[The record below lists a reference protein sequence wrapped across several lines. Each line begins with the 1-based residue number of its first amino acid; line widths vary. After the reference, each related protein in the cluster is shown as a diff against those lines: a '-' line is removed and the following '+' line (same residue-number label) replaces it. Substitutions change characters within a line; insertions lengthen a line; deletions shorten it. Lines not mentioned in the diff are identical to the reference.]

1 MQNWFFI
8 KTLSESS
15 VKAGLGS
22 KAIIFNLKGLPPTQ
36 KQIDAI
42 PKQASIIGSWLMW
55 LSILLT
61 LLAAIV
67 AYLGIQELFSTI
79 SHLDQLMFAPGRPM
93 RGGGLSIFSHM
104 RYLTAVKVFAFSST
118 VTFWLGVLMFV
129 VAWYLR
135 QELTPL
141 LTAAT
146 QGLILNY
153 QGKSIDDAYVQLVCR
168 QGRMPTRLEER
179 MMLAEIEREEE
190 SRLLQD
196 IVRGDRSSVR
206 VSDNGEKR
214 GEPEKAFTAFD

>member
-1 MQNWFFI
+1 MKNWIFI

-22 KAIIFNLKGLPPTQ
+22 KAIIFDLEGLPPTQ
-36 KQIDAI
+36 MQIDAI
-42 PKQASIIGSWLMW
+42 PKQAMIIGLWLIG
-55 LSILLT
+55 LSILCT
-61 LLAAIV
+61 LLAGIV
-67 AYLGIQELFSTI
+67 AYLGIQDFSSTI
-79 SHLDQLMFAPGRPM
+79 SRPM
-93 RGGGLSIFSHM
+93 RGGGLSIFNPSS
-104 RYLTAVKVFAFSST
+104 YLKAFKIFAFFST
-118 VTFWLGVLMFV
+118 ATFWLGVLMFV

-141 LTAAT
+141 LIAAT
-146 QGLILNY
+146 RGLILNH

-196 IVRGDRSSVR
+196 LVRGNRSSVR

-214 GEPEKAFTAFD
+214 GEPDQSMAPVGAGQRV